1 MKKIS
6 IFSLMLAILLL
17 IGCNATK
24 QPVDLVLKNGT
35 IYTENDKS
43 PKAEAVAVKDG
54 KIVFVGT
61 NKEAEKY
68 IGEKTKVNDLQGK
81 TVLPSFIDSH
91 THPGL
96 VAMTSGNA
104 ELAKYQLPTT
114 SKKDTYDYLRK
125 IAKENPKLPYLMI

>member
-1 MKKIS
+1 MKRFS
-6 IFSLMLAILLL
+6 IFSLIIATLLL
-17 IGCNATK
+17 IGCSTK
-24 QPVDLVLKNGT
+24 KEPVDLVLKNGN

-61 NKEAEKY
+61 NKEIENY
-68 IGEKTKVNDLQGK
+68 IGEQTKVTDLQGK

-96 VAMTSGNA
+96 
-104 ELAKYQLPTT
+104 
-114 SKKDTYDYLRK
+114 
-125 IAKENPKLPYLMI
+125 

>member
-1 MKKIS
+1 MKRTS
-6 IFSLMLAILLL
+6 IFSLLVAMIMLV
-17 IGCNATK
+17 GCNTK
-24 QPVDLVLKNGT
+24 KEPVDLVLKNGN
-35 IYTENDKS
+35 IYTENEKN

-61 NKEAEKY
+61 NKEIENY

-104 ELAKYQLPTT
+104 ALAKYQLPTT
-114 SKKDTYDYLRK
+114 SKKT
-125 IAKENPKLPYLMI
+125 LMHI